1 LGRDIKGLTVAFQKD
16 LTDEYVDRLIQ
27 AISLFA
33 GVYKV
38 EKNVADVDDYINR
51 KQIEFEYRTRLQ
63 KALE

>member
-1 LGRDIKGLTVAFQKD
+1 MGRDIKGLTVAFQKD